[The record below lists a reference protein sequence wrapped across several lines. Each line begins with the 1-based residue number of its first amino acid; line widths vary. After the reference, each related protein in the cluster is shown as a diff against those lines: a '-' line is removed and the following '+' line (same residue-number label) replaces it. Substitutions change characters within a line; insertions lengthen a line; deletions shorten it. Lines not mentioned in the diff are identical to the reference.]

1 MGALAAPILPGQVK
15 DWQNWMKEL
24 SGPRKEEFRK
34 FNARHG
40 ITSHRAWLQTG
51 PDGSSTVIVV
61 VEGPGADTMMAEAA
75 TSKDP
80 FDIYFR
86 EHVSAAHG
94 IDFKGPLP
102 PLSEPVLDVGN

>member
-15 DWQNWMKEL
+15 DWEEWMKEL

-61 VEGPGADTMMAEAA
+61 VEGPGADTMRAEAA
-75 TSKDP
+75 KALDP
-80 FDIYFR
+80 FDAYFR
-86 EHVSAAHG
+86 EHVTAGHG
-94 IDFKGPLP
+94 LDFKAPPP
-102 PLSEPVLDVGN
+102 PLAKQVLDVGN

>member
-15 DWQNWMKEL
+15 DWEEWMKEL

-61 VEGPGADTMMAEAA
+61 LECPCADTVMAEAA
-75 TSKDP
+75 KSLDP
-80 FDIYFR
+80 FDAYFR
-86 EHVSAAHG
+86 EHVTATYRF
-94 IDFKGPLP
+94 DFKASLP
-102 PLSEPVLDVGN
+102 TLAKQILDVRN